1 MAQPLRFL
9 HLEDDPDYSTML
21 SSKLAAEEIEA
32 EVVCV
37 ATREEFEAALERGGF
52 DLIIADYSLPD
63 YNGIQALKRARE
75 KLPHAPLLLVSGT
88 IGEEAAI
95 ESLKAGAAD
104 YVLKLWPERLV
115 PAVRRAL
122 RESEE
127 RKSRLLAET
136 KLVRR
141 EKLFKALSENSLDI
155 VTVLDKDALFTYNS
169 LSVSKVLGY
178 QPEELVG
185 QNAFAIIH
193 EQDVE
198 ATRKDFQRCI
208 ENPGQTTTSKFRA
221 RHRDG
226 SWLYLE
232 TVCKSFLDDAEIAG
246 VVVNSRDVTERHRLE
261 EQLRHS
267 QKMEAIGQLAG
278 GVAHDFNN
286 ILTVIQGHASLLRS
300 GERLPDVQ
308 KGSVDQIYQAAERAA
323 GLTRQLLTFSRR
335 QLMQPKP
342 LDLNTVLGNMTK
354 MLGRILGEDISL
366 QFNYSAGQPWVHA
379 DEGMVEQVVMNLA
392 VNSRDAMPT
401 GGQLTIKIAVM
412 DVRAA
417 ELAHHP
423 DGRAGKFVCFSVAD
437 TGSGIK
443 QEVLPH
449 IFEPFFTTKA
459 VGKGTGLG
467 LATVYGIVKQHSGWI
482 TVESRVG
489 KGTTFHVFLPA
500 INSGAVK
507 TSDTSREEAQPR
519 GTETILV
526 VEDEVPVRELV
537 CGVLTALGYQILEAG
552 TGVKA
557 LEVWRQ
563 HKDKIDLLLTDIV
576 MPDGMTGRDL
586 AEKVQTEKASL
597 KVIYTSGYSSDIVG
611 RDFVLREGLNYLQKP
626 FVPQKLARAVR
637 KCLDGK

>member
-1 MAQPLRFL
+1 MAPPLRLL

-37 ATREEFEAALERGGF
+37 ATRKEFEAALERGGF

-63 YNGIQALKRARE
+63 YNGIQAMKLARE
-75 KLPHAPLLLVSGT
+75 KLPHTPLLLVSGT

-104 YVLKLWPERLV
+104 YVLKMWPERLV
-115 PAVRRAL
+115 PAIRRAL
-122 RESEE
+122 REGEE
-127 RKSRLLAET
+127 RRSRLLAET

-155 VTVLDKDALFTYNS
+155 VTVLNQEGLFTYNS

-178 QPEELVG
+178 RPDELVG

-193 EQDVE
+193 EEDVE
-198 ATRKDFQRCI
+198 GTKKDFQRCI

-232 TVCKSFLDDAEIAG
+232 TVCKSFLDDPEIAG
-246 VVVNSRDVTERHRLE
+246 VVVNSRDVTERHHLE

-300 GERLPDVQ
+300 GDKLPEARR
-308 KGSVDQIYQAAERAA
+308 GSVDQIYQAAERAA

-335 QLMQPKP
+335 QVIQPKP

-379 DEGMVEQVVMNLA
+379 DEGMVEQVAMNLA
-392 VNSRDAMPT
+392 VNSRDAMPA
-401 GGQLTIKIAVM
+401 GGQLTIKIAVV
-412 DVRAA
+412 DIRPG
-417 ELAHHP
+417 ELARHP
-423 DGRAGKFVCFSVAD
+423 GGRAGRFACFSVAD

-443 QEVLPH
+443 PEVLPH

-482 TVESRVG
+482 TVESRVD

-507 TSDTSREEAQPR
+507 TPDTAPDEALPR

-526 VEDEVPVRELV
+526 VEDEAPVRELV
-537 CGVLTALGYQILEAG
+537 CGVLTGLGYQILEAG

-557 LEVWRQ
+557 LEVWHQ
-563 HKDKIDLLLTDIV
+563 HRDKIDLLLTDIV

-586 AEKVQTEKASL
+586 AEKVQAEKPSL

-626 FVPQKLARAVR
+626 FVPQKLVRAVR